1 MLDLLGT
8 GQDCGIDL
16 METTAKTRQCTQM
29 RVNCR
34 PTQVLEEIVV
44 EMDSIQTGLSG
55 QDLLE
60 IGVIVVYE
68 MR

>member
-1 MLDLLGT
+1 MLDLLGSAENN
-8 GQDCGIDL
+8 GIDL

-29 RVNCR
+29 RVDRR
-34 PTQVLEEIVV
+34 PTQVLEVVVV
-44 EMDSIQTGLSG
+44 EMDSIQTGLSR